1 VSGLAAFLLGLSA
14 IAFSLLLFPEQM
26 MPNLLSE
33 AAGVLL
39 EISLVILIV
48 DRLGTR
54 QRRRDWAF
62 AHRAVSQRMAAA
74 MVDVV
79 RLLSVKANDSA
90 YAANKDRISEFVE
103 MGRLHLDDLGNNITA
118 LASFAEPDQ
127 YEKARIIELNL
138 SWLLRMLSR
147 SLSLATR
154 TGAREMSAAQRSTGL
169 IMDFFRLDQTGIQT
183 IDEIQTLLARETGGD
198 GPEPMLH
205 EGDTA
210 GLFQQRMR
218 LQTLIGQTYQHD
230 LNPGIIM
237 DAQNELAVHYFTI
250 DWWLLSKF
258 RVQVDAR

>member
-1 VSGLAAFLLGLSA
+1 MKWPTLPPALVVSGLAAFLLGFSA

-90 YAANKDRISEFVE
+90 Y
-103 MGRLHLDDLGNNITA
+103 
-118 LASFAEPDQ
+118 
-127 YEKARIIELNL
+127 
-138 SWLLRMLSR
+138 
-147 SLSLATR
+147 
-154 TGAREMSAAQRSTGL
+154 
-169 IMDFFRLDQTGIQT
+169 
-183 IDEIQTLLARETGGD
+183 
-198 GPEPMLH
+198 
-205 EGDTA
+205 
-210 GLFQQRMR
+210 
-218 LQTLIGQTYQHD
+218 
-230 LNPGIIM
+230 
-237 DAQNELAVHYFTI
+237 
-250 DWWLLSKF
+250 
-258 RVQVDAR
+258 